1 MGPERYYGVGFA
13 HRLEYVEDPA
23 GVRYAYGV
31 GERDVIYAG
40 LDDLRDDAEHLAVI
54 RLALEG
60 IAEEHTAGIC
70 YIMRNRRVGKDR
82 L

>member
-1 MGPERYYGVGFA
+1 
-13 HRLEYVEDPA
+13 
-23 GVRYAYGV
+23 
-31 GERDVIYAG
+31 
-40 LDDLRDDAEHLAVI
+40 VI